1 MRTRTRH
8 GGAFGLA
15 LVFLAGGAWAHPLA
29 PSLLELSEGGEGRT
43 AMTWRTPRVR
53 VAGSRLEPD
62 TPSGCAVLGTPTHAV
77 ERGAH
82 VTRWSL
88 GCPDGL
94 TGRRVAVRGLV
105 DSATDVVV
113 RVVRA
118 DGRASSRV
126 LRGDTAA
133 FVVPPTPSRFEPL
146 RSYASLGLGH
156 IASGADHLLFLLG
169 LFLLVSGGRALVLT
183 VTAFTAGHAITLG
196 LAVLGV
202 VSVPAAPVEV
212 AIAASLML
220 LALML
225 SRGERRR
232 RAPLLFAGGFGLL
245 HGLGFA
251 GALSRAGLPEAQLPL
266 ALFSFH
272 VGIEA
277 GQIAFL
283 AICGAGNAVLRRRA
297 PRVAAFGARTPAYA
311 IGSLAAFWL
320 IERVASLW

>member
-1 MRTRTRH
+1 M
-8 GGAFGLA
+8 
-15 LVFLAGGAWAHPLA
+15 LVCLAGGAWAHPLA
-29 PSLLELSEGGEGRT
+29 PSLLELREDEAGRIE
-43 AMTWRTPRVR
+43 MTWRTPRVR
-53 VAGSRLEPD
+53 VAGSRLEPEL
-62 TPSGCAVLGTPTHAV
+62 PSGCGVLGTAAHGI

-88 GCPDGL
+88 ACADGL
-94 TGRRVAVRGLV
+94 TGRRVAVRGLAG
-105 DSATDVVV
+105 SATDVVV
-113 RVVRA
+113 RVLRA
-118 DGRASSRV
+118 DGGSSSRV
-126 LRGDTAA
+126 LRGDAA
-133 FVVPPTPSRFEPL
+133 TFVVSAMPSRFQQL
-146 RSYASLGLGH
+146 HSYASLGLGH
-156 IASGADHLLFLLG
+156 IASGPDHLLFLLG

-202 VSVPAAPVEV
+202 VRVPSAPVEV
-212 AIAASLML
+212 GIAASLML

-225 SRGERRR
+225 SRGERRS

-266 ALFSFH
+266 ALFAFH

-283 AICGAGNAVLRRRA
+283 GLCAGARAVLLRRA
-297 PRVAAFGARTPAYA
+297 PRVAAFGPRAPAYA

-320 IERVASLW
+320 LERVASLW

>member
-1 MRTRTRH
+1 
-8 GGAFGLA
+8 
-15 LVFLAGGAWAHPLA
+15 
-29 PSLLELSEGGEGRT
+29 
-43 AMTWRTPRVR
+43 
-53 VAGSRLEPD
+53 
-62 TPSGCAVLGTPTHAV
+62 LGTPTHAV

-82 VTRWSL
+82 LTRWQL
-88 GCPDGL
+88 DCPDGL
-94 TGRRVAVRGLV
+94 TGRRVAVRGV
-105 DSATDVVV
+105 ADSATDVVV
-113 RVVRA
+113 RLVRA

-126 LRGDTAA
+126 LRGEAAA
-133 FVVPPTPSRFEPL
+133 FLVPATPARFDPL
-146 RSYASLGLGH
+146 RSYASLGLDH
-156 IASGADHLLFLLG
+156 IANGADHLLFLLG
-169 LFLLVSGGRALVLT
+169 LFLLVRGGRALVLT

-202 VSVPAAPVEV
+202 VRVPAAPVEV

-266 ALFSFH
+266 ALFAFH

-283 AICGAGNAVLRRRA
+283 ALCAAVRAVLRGWA
-297 PRVAAFGARTPAYA
+297 PRVVAFGPRVPAYA

-320 IERVASLW
+320 IERVALLW